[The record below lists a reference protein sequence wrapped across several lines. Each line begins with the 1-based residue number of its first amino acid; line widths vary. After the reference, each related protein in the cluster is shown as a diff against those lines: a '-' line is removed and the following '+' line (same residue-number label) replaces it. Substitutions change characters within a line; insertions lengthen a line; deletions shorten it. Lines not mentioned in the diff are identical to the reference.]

1 MPDLPPIHRLGSIPS
16 TMDHLHRLAEQ
27 GAPAGTAVVAAEQTA
42 GRGSR
47 GRQWHSPR
55 GGLWLSVLVRPER
68 DGVELLSLRA
78 GLAIAESLDQAGGE
92 VALKW
97 PNDLM
102 WGERK
107 IGGVLCEARW
117 VGDTPAWVAI
127 GAGLNVRNSIP
138 PELAG
143 TAAALAERLPQATP
157 ERILEL
163 VLPALRLLDT
173 ATGRLGPA
181 EQGRLAGRDWL
192 RGRAL
197 QAPSPGVAAGIAPD
211 GALRIRRAD
220 GTTAEVRAGPVE
232 LADRSAS
239 P

>member
-1 MPDLPPIHRLGSIPS
+1 MSDLPPIHRLGSIPS

-55 GGLWLSVLVRPER
+55 GGLWLSVLARPER
-68 DGVELLSLRA
+68 EGVELLSLRA
-78 GLAIAESLDQAGGE
+78 GLAIAESLAQAGVE

-107 IGGVLCEARW
+107 VGGVLCEARW
-117 VGDTPAWVAI
+117 VGDIPAWVAI
-127 GAGLNVRNSIP
+127 GVGLNVRNPIP

-143 TAAALAERLPQATP
+143 AAAGLAERLPEATP
-157 ERILEL
+157 EGILEL
-163 VLPALRLLDT
+163 LLPGLRSLDT
-173 ATGRLGPA
+173 ATGRLGSA
-181 EQGRLAGRDWL
+181 EQRRLARRDWL
-192 RGRAL
+192 RGRVL
-197 QAPSPGVAAGIAPD
+197 RAPSPGVADGIAPD
-211 GALRIRRAD
+211 GALRIRHAD
-220 GTTAEVRAGPVE
+220 GSAADVRAGAVE